1 MRKSKARRKT
11 TEHGRV
17 SGRFRFVGGG
27 VWHGFALRLLLSMSE
42 AMRLRASSL
51 GRKSVDE
58 SDEARR
64 ESDQKKQIHLDEQII
79 RCLLSSP
86 VVAVSVPEPNESL
99 LEVVP
104 SLGPQKESG
113 SHFISLCAVDSEA
126 PGIHLL
132 GVKGVGDPT
141 NCAVSCSEIFNSFC
155 FWFESCVSCVSAA
168 ASFLQTEGGD
178 CAVGE
183 DTKRSEGGVIP
194 SSASS
199 LLYSAF
205 RKCGKAS

>member
-17 SGRFRFVGGG
+17 SRRFRFVGGG

-58 SDEARR
+58 
-64 ESDQKKQIHLDEQII
+64 
-79 RCLLSSP
+79 LSSP
-86 VVAVSVPEPNESL
+86 VVAVSVPESNESL